1 MKTKIFQRGAF
12 MCLCLVML
20 LPSSCSK
27 SLKQII
33 ADVEPAT
40 FIVYTYDEYGSPS
53 GSGSGFFIEPSGVG
67 VTNWHVLDKSVKA
80 VIKTPTGK
88 QFEIDS
94 VLCASAK
101 KDILVFRIKNN
112 DGSKFS
118 TISFSK
124 TKPEKGTPV
133 YNISAPM
140 GMESSVSEGIVAS
153 YREDGH
159 GEIVQTTAPISP
171 GSSGSPLLTDKGEV
185 FAIATFKRRGGE
197 NMNFGVIMTENFR
210 QELDGKEFYKKN
222 RKFNSGK
229 SDLVLLN
236 ILPDKGADIM
246 LNAIEFGPT
255 ATTLYLT
262 YTNMHLTNSDGGW
275 MIWCELNKKDKG
287 FFIEDKDTKQRYYV
301 SSSTLES
308 DKERSKTIG
317 LAEILQFKV
326 YFPVIKN
333 KPTNID
339 VMWGEDDR
347 SYHFTDIN
355 LDDYRNNLNFDE
367 LGYQRAYALSCT
379 TDAGDFA
386 MTISMLSDILE
397 ENPSDVI
404 SLNMMAI
411 LSHVLSNNTDA
422 MYYLEEAINQNPNDE
437 LAYLNRSQ
445 MYANSENYKE
455 AINDLTSAI
464 NLAPGQPDYYF
475 QRAWYYY
482 LIEDYQNSLTDLNT
496 CLDKS
501 EKEDGFEDSGY
512 FYELR
517 GYVNYHLNNKKA
529 ARADCQK
536 AYKLSKDKKLDQRL
550 QNFWSIL

>member
-1 MKTKIFQRGAF
+1 MKTKSFQRCAF
-12 MCLCLVML
+12 ACMCLVMMFL
-20 LPSSCSK
+20 SSCSK

-53 GSGSGFFIEPSGVG
+53 GSGSGFFIESDGVG

-80 VIKTPTGK
+80 VVKSPDGK
-88 QFEIDS
+88 QYEIDS

-101 KDILVFRIKNN
+101 KDILVFRVKNTN
-112 DGSKFS
+112 NTKFS
-118 TISFSK
+118 TVSFSK
-124 TKPEKGTPV
+124 SKPEKGTPV
-133 YNISAPM
+133 YNIGAPM
-140 GMESSVSEGIVAS
+140 GMESSVSEGIVSS

-159 GEIVQTTAPISP
+159 GDIVQTTAPISP
-171 GSSGSPLLTDKGEV
+171 GSSGSPLLTDKGQV
-185 FAIATFKRRGGE
+185 FAIATFKRKGGE
-197 NMNFGVIMTENFR
+197 NMNFGVVMNEDFR

-262 YTNMHLTNSDGGW
+262 FTNMHLTNSDGW

-287 FFIEDKDTKQRYYV
+287 FFIEDKDSKQRYYV
-301 SSSTLES
+301 SSSSLES
-308 DKERSKTIG
+308 NKDKSKPVG
-317 LAEILQFKV
+317 LAEVLQFKV
-326 YFPVIKN
+326 HFPAIKN
-333 KPTNID
+333 KPSNID

-347 SYHFTDIN
+347 CCHFTDIN

-367 LGYQRAYALSCT
+367 LGYQRAYALACT
-379 TDAGDFA
+379 TEGGDFVT
-386 MTISMLSDILE
+386 TISMLTDILD

-422 MYYLEEAINQNPNDE
+422 MYYLQEAIEQNPNDE

-445 MYANSENYKE
+445 MFANSENYKD
-455 AINDLTSAI
+455 AIDDLSSAI
-464 NLAPGQPDYYF
+464 NLAPGQPDYYY

-482 LIEDYQNSLTDLNT
+482 ITKEYQSSLADLNT
-496 CLDKS
+496 CLSKS

-517 GYVNYHLNNKKA
+517 GYVNYYLNDKKA
-529 ARADCQK
+529 ARSDCQK
-536 AYKLSKDKKLDQRL
+536 AYRLSKDKELDQRL
-550 QNFWSIL
+550 QNFWQIL